1 MTARLRHTGEGPV
14 ERERA
19 RARRETL
26 ASLVGPRGQ
35 RQAKGERVFTR
46 LRQRLTYANVMSTLA
61 AFIAL
66 GGFSYA
72 AMGIGSQEIANNSV
86 RGIDVRNRSLTR
98 QDLKR
103 NTLDG
108 TTIRESR
115 LAKVPRARNADRVG
129 GLSAAELKVKCPA
142 GDSGHRRVCAET
154 TPRAPVA
161 YGTAVLACA
170 DTDVPGTP
178 GRRLPTHGELR
189 AALGSLP
196 LAAGGELT
204 SHVLPSGSD
213 PARWMCSCHRSS
225 RARRAHPGTGAGAKA
240 FRCVADPLI

>member
-1 MTARLRHTGEGPV
+1 M
-14 ERERA
+14 
-19 RARRETL
+19 
-26 ASLVGPRGQ
+26 
-35 RQAKGERVFTR
+35 FTR
-46 LRQRLTYANVMSTLA
+46 LRQHLTYANVMSTLA

-66 GGFSYA
+66 GGSSYA
-72 AMGIGSQEIANNSV
+72 AMRIGSQEIANNSV

-115 LAKVPRARNADRVG
+115 LAKVPRARNADRLG
-129 GLSAAELKVKCPA
+129 GLTAAELKIKCPA
-142 GDSGHRRVCAET
+142 GTLAIADVCAET

-189 AALGSLP
+189 AALGSVP

-213 PARWMCSCHRSS
+213 PGEVDVLYVTDQVGHVALT
-225 RARRAHPGTGAGAKA
+225 PGTGAGAKA
-240 FRCVADPLI
+240 FRCVADPLN